1 MRNHPQP
8 VPDGTFW
15 RGRRV
20 LITGHTGFKGQ
31 WLALWLGQMGAPVW
45 GYARSERAQP
55 FADVT
60 AYRGDICDAE
70 ALQTAVQ
77 AAQPEVIFHLAAQPL
92 VRRAFHDPVD
102 TYRTNIVGTANLLN
116 CARQQACVRAVLVVT
131 TDKCYEPQP
140 GALSFREDDRLG
152 GSDPY
157 SNSKACM
164 ELVTHAFAQSYWPAG
179 GAGIATART
188 GNLIGG
194 GDWAEDRLI
203 PDLMRRFAA
212 GQPPTLRNPQ
222 ALRPW
227 QYVLEVL
234 RGYLLLA
241 ERLVQAPRAASGAW
255 NFGPE
260 ADGVRPVGWV
270 AEQLARAWGMAAQWS
285 TQPGG
290 LPQEIPMLQLD
301 CSKASARLNWRPL
314 LPLEVALAA
323 TARWYRQAAAGADVR
338 QVSQALLAE
347 YCAQIGEL
355 AGVPLLTGVDA

>member
-1 MRNHPQP
+1 
-8 VPDGTFW
+8 
-15 RGRRV
+15 
-20 LITGHTGFKGQ
+20 
-31 WLALWLGQMGAPVW
+31 
-45 GYARSERAQP
+45 
-55 FADVT
+55 
-60 AYRGDICDAE
+60 
-70 ALQTAVQ
+70 
-77 AAQPEVIFHLAAQPL
+77 
-92 VRRAFHDPVD
+92 
-102 TYRTNIVGTANLLN
+102 
-116 CARQQACVRAVLVVT
+116 
-131 TDKCYEPQP
+131 
-140 GALSFREDDRLG
+140 
-152 GSDPY
+152 
-157 SNSKACM
+157 M
-164 ELVTHAFAQSYWPAG
+164 ELVTQAFAQSYWQTG

-212 GQPPTLRNPQ
+212 GQPPHLRNPQ

-241 ERLVQAPRAASGAW
+241 ERLVQEPQAAGGAW

-270 AEQLARAWGMAAQWS
+270 AEQLARAWGMAATWS

-301 CSKASARLNWRPL
+301 SSKAAAALNWRPL
-314 LPLEVALAA
+314 LPLEAALEA
-323 TARWYRQAAAGADVR
+323 TARWYRQAAEGADVR
-338 QVSQALLAE
+338 QISQALLAE

-355 AGVPLLTGVDA
+355 AGVSLLTGVDA